1 MPASLL
7 FKDDRLRPW
16 LRVIIYI
23 VAAVLAQAGIG
34 LFVGAIY
41 LKIYGPRAMFMR
53 TPVLLDEF
61 IAAIAVVG
69 ASIVLRIFLDRRSV
83 ASLGL
88 GFGPPT
94 PDSTRSQQ
102 YMGALRL
109 FIVGFAFGA
118 GMQLFVFAIL
128 LAFHQTNLF
137 EVRFNAAV
145 GYQMLAWAAIFFI
158 AALSEEYPLRGYIL
172 QNLWE
177 EWGFWPAA
185 IVTSI
190 LFALLHVKNPYF
202 GDLPWLTILN
212 IAVDGIWAC
221 CAVLWTRSLWLPWAA
236 HFAWNLFEGPVLG
249 RAVSGINTGA
259 SIVVQNPIGDPLLTG
274 GRFGPEAG
282 IVVLIAE
289 IAGILVL
296 YLLYRRGVFERA
308 PDTREQYAIASA

>member
-1 MPASLL
+1 MLARLL

-23 VAAVLAQAGIG
+23 AAALVAQFGLAFFVAAIYQA
-34 LFVGAIY
+34 
-41 LKIYGPRAMFMR
+41 IYGPRAMFMR
-53 TPVLLDEF
+53 TPILLDEF
-61 IAAIAVVG
+61 IVTIAVVG
-69 ASIVLRIFLDRRSV
+69 AAIVLRIFLDRRSV

-88 GFGPPT
+88 GFGPP
-94 PDSTRSQQ
+94 PPGSSRSQQ
-102 YMGALRL
+102 YLSALGL
-109 FIVGFAFGA
+109 FVVGFAFGA
-118 GMQLFVFAIL
+118 GMQLLVFAIL
-128 LAFHQTNLF
+128 LAFHQTNVF
-137 EVRFNAAV
+137 DVRFNATV
-145 GYQMLAWAAIFFI
+145 GYQMLMWTAIFFI

-190 LFALLHVKNPYF
+190 LFAALHVKNPYF

-249 RAVSGINTGA
+249 RAVSGINTGV
-259 SIVVQNPIGDPLLTG
+259 SIVVQNPIGDPFITG

-289 IAGILVL
+289 VVGLFVL
-296 YLLYRRGVFERA
+296 YLLYRRGVFARA
-308 PDTREQYAIASA
+308 PDARGPYAVAHA